1 MSFKY
6 KILIIAV
13 LSSFFVSAPI
23 YAEQSAS
30 QNKENKD
37 TQDKTIQET
46 KDKDSKEAQDKASKE
61 DQDKTSQEAKDKTSQ
76 EAKDKE
82 KKEVQNND
90 DNDKNISHVDLLDQ
104 LPDYAQD
111 KCNIPGNCP
120 PASKNPIIIDLQTAQ
135 AKTASVPE
143 ASPLSL
149 LGLGIGGLMLMRRR
163 KSQISK

>member
-23 YAEQSAS
+23 YAEESAA

-37 TQDKTIQET
+37 TQDKAKQET
-46 KDKDSKEAQDKASKE
+46 Q
-61 DQDKTSQEAKDKTSQ
+61 
-76 EAKDKE
+76 DKE

-90 DNDKNISHVDLLDQ
+90 DNDKNISHVDPLDQ
-104 LPDYAQD
+104 LPDYSGD
-111 KCNIPGNCP
+111 ECNIPGNCP
-120 PASKNPIIIDLQTAQ
+120 PAPKNPIILDHQTAQ

>member
-23 YAEQSAS
+23 YAEENTA

-37 TQDKTIQET
+37 TQNKASKEEQDKANKEE
-46 KDKDSKEAQDKASKE
+46 KDKDSKEKQDKANKE
-61 DQDKTSQEAKDKTSQ
+61 EKDKDKQEAQ
-76 EAKDKE
+76 DKE

-90 DNDKNISHVDLLDQ
+90 DNEKNISHADPLDQ
-104 LPDYAQD
+104 LPDYSGDQ
-111 KCNIPGNCP
+111 CNIPGNCP
-120 PASKNPIIIDLQTAQ
+120 PAPKNPIIIDLQTAQ

-149 LGLGIGGLMLMRRR
+149 LGLGIGGLMLMRCR